1 MKQLSIIV
9 LVFIVTPLV
18 HLHASNNSLINNNIN
33 IATAILKISDTS
45 TIKIPNSYVC
55 MINNKLMHAAQIAV
69 PVNDKI
75 YYGCCQGCVKKLTE
89 DASSRFAIDPLS
101 GEKVDKADAFITLL
115 PGSKQDVL
123 YFKTEI
129 NAKNYLAK
137 SAQEKNKIN

>member
-1 MKQLSIIV
+1 MKQLSII
-9 LVFIVTPLV
+9 LFVFIVTPLV
-18 HLHASNNSLINNNIN
+18 YLHASNNHLANKKTYID
-33 IATAILKISDTS
+33 TAILKISDTS

-55 MINNKLMHAAQIAV
+55 MVNNKVMHAAQIAV

-89 DASSRFAIDPLS
+89 DPSSRFATDPLS
-101 GEKVDKADAFITLL
+101 GEKVDKATAFITLL

-137 SAQEKNKIN
+137 SAQEKEKNN